1 MFVSDISNRDA
12 DSIWTGYIRRW
23 SINPLAARGRV
34 SRSTQTS
41 PPKWTECFHT
51 IFPVCWSAAGI
62 CFNNTAPTVI
72 DNISPPPRRAN
83 NGEHKSCACACVAQH
98 AFPLNIPPG
107 GFNWGGGSAL
117 ETARCRAGNGRD
129 VRRVGCLQISHGPSP
144 HPSHSER
151 LCSAVSQLFI
161 TKTLTAVFLQL
172 VISLYRRR

>member
-1 MFVSDISNRDA
+1 ML
-12 DSIWTGYIRRW
+12 IRSEQDRF
-23 SINPLAARGRV
+23 INPPAARGRV

-51 IFPVCWSAAGI
+51 ILPVCRSAAGI

-72 DNISPPPRRAN
+72 DNISTPPRRAN

-117 ETARCRAGNGRD
+117 ESARCRAGNGRD

-144 HPSHSER
+144 HPLSER

-172 VISLYRRR
+172 VISLYRGR